1 MDSSRG
7 TAPSRFFFI
16 HRFDDPLPCRWDTMN
31 HESGTSIG
39 WKSRPAALERCKKKQ
54 KRKAHHSIGAAIR
67 VSVMRALC
75 SRIWKRGVAERIDR
89 RSIVHFGPAG
99 DCVLLVCWFFLS
111 SGSDDGSSIHAG
123 RKSQLSDAIA
133 EHRIPRN
140 HFRFDPILRMLI
152 VPDTVSCFYF
162 DNPTQP
168 TPIGSF
174 MSSLVPFSAACP
186 RTSMRS
192 VVFECFFGSLLFF
205 HRRSKKK
212 WGKFRFGSLSDA
224 KLGLHRVILLWPTV
238 PQDPV
243 VCSITC
249 ARSGMK
255 KKQSKKETIV
265 ESRPPS
271 DYRISSQP
279 SVKTVATTSSELSLS
294 WIGSL

>member
-1 MDSSRG
+1 M
-7 TAPSRFFFI
+7 FF
-16 HRFDDPLPCRWDTMN
+16 L
-31 HESGTSIG
+31 
-39 WKSRPAALERCKKKQ
+39 
-54 KRKAHHSIGAAIR
+54 
-67 VSVMRALC
+67 SV
-75 SRIWKRGVAERIDR
+75 G
-89 RSIVHFGPAG
+89 
-99 DCVLLVCWFFLS
+99 FFLS

-205 HRRSKKK
+205 PSQEQKKK
-212 WGKFRFGSLSDA
+212 RKISLRFIVRRQTRPSSGHSPLADRPTGSRRVLDNVRAFGNEKKTIQKRNNSRIASTQRLS
-224 KLGLHRVILLWPTV
+224 HFEPTV
-238 PQDPV
+238 CQNGRDHLVRAVAQLDRLTLNPFDREGR
-243 VCSITC
+243 
-249 ARSGMK
+249 AR
-255 KKQSKKETIV
+255 
-265 ESRPPS
+265 
-271 DYRISSQP
+271 
-279 SVKTVATTSSELSLS
+279 VKGVDR
-294 WIGSL
+294 

>member
-1 MDSSRG
+1 M
-7 TAPSRFFFI
+7 
-16 HRFDDPLPCRWDTMN
+16 
-31 HESGTSIG
+31 
-39 WKSRPAALERCKKKQ
+39 
-54 KRKAHHSIGAAIR
+54 
-67 VSVMRALC
+67 
-75 SRIWKRGVAERIDR
+75 AERIDR

-205 HRRSKKK
+205 SIAGAKKNEENFASVHCPTPNSAFIGSFSSGRPSHRIPS
-212 WGKFRFGSLSDA
+212 
-224 KLGLHRVILLWPTV
+224 
-238 PQDPV
+238 
-243 VCSITC
+243 C
-249 ARSGMK
+249 AR
-255 KKQSKKETIV
+255 
-265 ESRPPS
+265 
-271 DYRISSQP
+271 
-279 SVKTVATTSSELSLS
+279 
-294 WIGSL
+294 